1 MDNKAFI
8 NGNMYD
14 VTTPENFHNKPNLYE
29 GQKTAVNVDGY
40 IIPIKT
46 TRYDPSIVGMYPG
59 SIYDRYVMPS
69 TEEEKE
75 IYNDGH
81 MANYNNAT
89 KLQELIEEQG
99 KINNDQMLFLT
110 TPDNVFKP
118 PIDNI
123 RDEPLMIGLKQAVI
137 DKEIDINKYQSRFDQ
152 FSNDRRKFK
161 NHKISLDK
169 FVSIAKSLDMKA
181 TVIIEDSSPNV
192 PNPIGH
198 KIVVDLIP
206 TGGDE

>member
-1 MDNKAFI
+1 MTHFLSESSKRSSVGI
-8 NGNMYD
+8 I
-14 VTTPENFHNKPNLYE
+14 
-29 GQKTAVNVDGY
+29 Y

-46 TRYDPSIVGMYPG
+46 TRYDPGVVGMYPG

-75 IYNDGH
+75 IYNNSH

-110 TPDNVFKP
+110 TPDNIFKP

>member
-1 MDNKAFI
+1 
-8 NGNMYD
+8 
-14 VTTPENFHNKPNLYE
+14 
-29 GQKTAVNVDGY
+29 
-40 IIPIKT
+40 
-46 TRYDPSIVGMYPG
+46 
-59 SIYDRYVMPS
+59 
-69 TEEEKE
+69 
-75 IYNDGH
+75 
-81 MANYNNAT
+81 
-89 KLQELIEEQG
+89 
-99 KINNDQMLFLT
+99 
-110 TPDNVFKP
+110 
-118 PIDNI
+118 
-123 RDEPLMIGLKQAVI
+123 MIGLKQAVI